1 MGLKARELP
10 AIIQIGH
17 TTELVSVHVL
27 DVARFLGLDIFVLT
41 YKINYCKHFFFSGL
55 AKHTVQ
61 DIDLNSCT
69 HVIYSFAV
77 LDTSTYEMKVF
88 DTWLDL
94 DLKNYAN
101 FVNLK
106 VMNPHV
112 KFIIALGGWT
122 DSQNNAFAYK
132 RMFSSPDLRMN
143 FAR

>member
-1 MGLKARELP
+1 M
-10 AIIQIGH
+10 
-17 TTELVSVHVL
+17 
-27 DVARFLGLDIFVLT
+27 
-41 YKINYCKHFFFSGL
+41 
-55 AKHTVQ
+55 
-61 DIDLNSCT
+61 NSCT

-77 LDTSTYEMKVF
+77 LDTSSYEMKVF

-106 VMNPHV
+106 AMNPHV

-132 RMFSSPDLRMN
+132 KMFSTPELRLN

>member
-1 MGLKARELP
+1 M
-10 AIIQIGH
+10 
-17 TTELVSVHVL
+17 
-27 DVARFLGLDIFVLT
+27 
-41 YKINYCKHFFFSGL
+41 
-55 AKHTVQ
+55 
-61 DIDLNSCT
+61 NSCT

-106 VMNPHV
+106 AMNPHV

-132 RMFSSPDLRMN
+132 KMFSTPELRLN